1 MWHIRVASCV
11 GFKSDEWMEQLF
23 ALVAEYGTLVY
34 ALLFAYSALKS
45 GSLPLFAG
53 IAAQAG
59 ALDATAVAASAFAG
73 GTLGDEARY
82 WAARRYGPSILSRP
96 GRIST
101 VVARSASLI
110 ARHGRWYMFLYRYP
124 KGLRTVGAFPVGLTG
139 MRWPEFAALNV
150 ASAAVWS
157 CVLVGGGYLLGE
169 AIAGAVEAGFGA
181 ASVAMLAFVLAAF
194 AIVAYRTGVFAR

>member
-1 MWHIRVASCV
+1 
-11 GFKSDEWMEQLF
+11 MEQFLEF
-23 ALVAEYGTLVY
+23 VAEHGAYAY
-34 ALLFAYSALKS
+34 ALLFGYSALKS

-59 ALDATAVAASAFAG
+59 ALDVAAVAAASFAG

-82 WAARRYGPSILSRP
+82 WTARRYGASLMARP
-96 GRIST
+96 GRIPAL
-101 VVARSASLI
+101 VARAADLI

-150 ASAAVWS
+150 ASAALWS
-157 CVLVGGGYLLGE
+157 CVLVGAGYLFGE
-169 AIAGAVEAGFGA
+169 AIAGAVEAGFGT
-181 ASVAMLAFVLAAF
+181 ASAAMLAVVLAAF
-194 AIVAYRTGVFAR
+194 GLLAYRARVVVR